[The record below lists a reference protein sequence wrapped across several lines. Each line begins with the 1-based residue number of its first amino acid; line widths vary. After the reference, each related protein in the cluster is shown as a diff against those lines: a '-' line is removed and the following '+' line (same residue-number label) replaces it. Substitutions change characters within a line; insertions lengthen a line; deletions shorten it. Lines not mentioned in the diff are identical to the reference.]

1 MLEEFIGKHT
11 LDIMRT
17 SRSRY
22 IKLSMSGHITFFD
35 DVISLMGFLMVA
47 VITSKYMQKSVWNK
61 K

>member
-22 IKLSMSGHITFFD
+22 ITLSMSGHITFFD

-47 VITSKYMQKSVWNK
+47 VITSKYMQKLVWNK